1 MKSYYDF
8 VYLTNTPSFYKLNLC
23 NEIAK
28 KHSLLLVFYGYGS
41 EAVNIEMDS
50 VKRWNFDFYF
60 IHNGDSN
67 SRNKFITFIN
77 LCRLMKKIDCKK
89 NLYAGWLSPEY
100 NIFSFFSPKK
110 KNVVVCESSVLDI
123 SLVGIK
129 GWIKRRI
136 IGRMSAALP
145 SGHPHAD
152 FFKII
157 GFKGKIN
164 ITGSVGIF
172 DMGKRI
178 PRLVNK
184 GLRYIYVGRL
194 IDVKN
199 VRLLIEEF
207 NRNNKPLSIV
217 GTGELENELRACAK
231 GNITFMGFIA
241 NEKLGKVYQAHDV
254 FILPSKYEPW
264 GLVVEEAIYWG
275 IPVIVSDKVG
285 SSIDIVKNLGT
296 GCIFHSDDINSLHQ
310 SIERIEKNYTKYKI
324 AVDNVNFE
332 DRKHQQIE
340 AYWNLLS

>member
-1 MKSYYDF
+1 
-8 VYLTNTPSFYKLNLC
+8 
-23 NEIAK
+23 
-28 KHSLLLVFYGYGS
+28 
-41 EAVNIEMDS
+41 
-50 VKRWNFDFYF
+50 
-60 IHNGDSN
+60 
-67 SRNKFITFIN
+67 
-77 LCRLMKKIDCKK
+77 
-89 NLYAGWLSPEY
+89 
-100 NIFSFFSPKK
+100 
-110 KNVVVCESSVLDI
+110 
-123 SLVGIK
+123 
-129 GWIKRRI
+129 
-136 IGRMSAALP
+136 
-145 SGHPHAD
+145 
-152 FFKII
+152 
-157 GFKGKIN
+157 
-164 ITGSVGIF
+164 
-172 DMGKRI
+172 MGKRI